1 MAPETVDRRI
11 RALLARYGPVKTD
24 AGVDAEALRKVLN
37 DLAAPA
43 GFPDSY
49 AIERVAALAG
59 VPHPRVELLLKE
71 GFQASGGAPS
81 PPPPSINVFVF
92 VCEGTSCFRARCGRI
107 RLAAEES
114 LGLRLGQIAPDKSV
128 RLVSANCLG
137 RCEHSPCLEIGGV
150 VYDSLTPERVRAL
163 LRELKPRR

>member
-1 MAPETVDRRI
+1 MTPEDVDRRI

-24 AGVDAEALRKVLN
+24 AGIDAAALQKVLN

-43 GFPDSY
+43 GFPDSF
-49 AIERVAALAG
+49 AVERVAALSG
-59 VPHPRVELLLKE
+59 VPRGRVEHLLKE
-71 GFQASGGAPS
+71 QFPAADGASPS
-81 PPPPSINVFVF
+81 PTPINIYVF

-107 RLAAEES
+107 RRAAEES

-137 RCEHSPCLEIGGV
+137 RCERSPCLEIDGV
-150 VYDSLTPERVRAL
+150 IHDSLTPERVRAL
-163 LRELKPRR
+163 LQELKPRS

>member
-1 MAPETVDRRI
+1 MTPEVVDRRI

-49 AIERVAALAG
+49 AIDRVAALAG
-59 VPHPRVELLLKE
+59 VPRPRVELLLKE
-71 GFQASGGAPS
+71 GFQAAGGAPS
-81 PPPPSINVFVF
+81 PPSINVFVF

-107 RLAAEES
+107 RRAAEES
-114 LGLRLGQIAPDKSV
+114 LGLSLGQIAPDESV

-137 RCEHSPCLEIGGV
+137 RCEHSPCLEIDGV

-163 LRELKPRR
+163 LQKLKPRS